1 MPTQVLVL
9 PLAVAI
15 VLIVLGRLN
24 HRKSWGNW
32 VAIAGYAVLAIAIV
46 LGILSRR

>member
-15 VLIVLGRLN
+15 VLVVLGRLN
-24 HRKSWGNW
+24 HRKPWGNW